1 MAGRG
6 GGAREEPVEFAIYK
20 YCAIVGGTL
29 VGIQLVLQL
38 LGLGGDHDVDADH
51 GDLHGEAGT
60 EGHGNLFFGVL
71 SFKALT
77 AFAGVFGLVGLIVVE
92 KSLGGVAR
100 VGTAAGAGVTSM
112 FLVAWVMR
120 GLSRLQSSG
129 TVNVRNAVGTT
140 GTVYLRIP
148 AHGTGRGKVTVEVQ
162 GRSMEF
168 PAVTDGDTLETGT
181 SVTVEAVEGE
191 DLLKVARS

>member
-6 GGAREEPVEFAIYK
+6 DAREGPVEYQIYK

-29 VGIQLVLQL
+29 VGLQLVLQL
-38 LGLGGDHDVDADH
+38 IGVGGDTDVDADH

-71 SFKALT
+71 SFKALS
-77 AFAGVFGLVGLIVVE
+77 AFAGVFGLVGLIVWDD
-92 KSLGGVAR
+92 LGQAAR
-100 VGTAAGAGVTSM
+100 ITSAAGAGIASM
-112 FLVAWVMR
+112 FVVAWTMR
-120 GLSRLQSSG
+120 GLARLYASG
-129 TVNVRNAVGTT
+129 TVNVRNAVGAN

-148 AHGTGRGKVTVEVQ
+148 GHGVGRGKITLEIQ

-168 PAVTDGDTLETGT
+168 PAVTDGDTLETGMQ
-181 SVTVEAVEGE
+181 VTVESVEGD
-191 DLLKVARS
+191 DLLKVVRS